1 MKSIIFRRILA
12 LMLIFTFYSCEKDE
26 ELVSLESNENISVA
40 QANDL
45 LVDADK
51 NILDET
57 DGVNVSNLFR
67 KKSIARHCE
76 NDFVSSIETVYD
88 SNCHPLMYVVNYG
101 DNGGFTIV
109 SATKNYLPIVAY
121 SESGSFDLKKM
132 EENAPDYWDIC
143 KSTIAEAD
151 AIFAD
156 SIKERYRMQWIRYE
170 RIPEINSDSRALS
183 DAEVE
188 KLKKEQ
194 IAIWQAKGYTCREF
208 SAITYLLPEY
218 DANSI
223 IEDIC
228 HHTDP
233 EYDCME
239 TTILLNKSLNGWV
252 HHVEPLLSTTW
263 GQGYPF
269 NLQVANGY
277 PAGCVATA
285 MAQIMNYHQWPL
297 RYNWANMNTSCPNVI
312 ASFFKEIGTS
322 VHMSYG
328 TDGSFA
334 SNQNAYNA
342 FINNYSYGAQ
352 LVNHTDNKVYENLEK
367 GLPVYMAGDD
377 GKVGHAWVCDGVQIY
392 QYGEEVSVI
401 MLFVANPSRGLHNEP
416 YYYVARINTYTSDYY
431 HMNWGWN
438 GSNDGW
444 FANSNISYK
453 NNRKDIIDIAPAR

>member
-1 MKSIIFRRILA
+1 MKSIIFRSISV

-40 QANDL
+40 QVNDL

-67 KKSIARHCE
+67 KKTIARHCE

-109 SATKNYLPIVAY
+109 SATKSYLPIVAY
-121 SESGSFDLKKM
+121 SESGSFDIQKM

-170 RIPEINSDSRALS
+170 RIPKINSDSRALS

-218 DANSI
+218 DANAI
-223 IEDIC
+223 IQDIC

-269 NLQVANGY
+269 NLQITSGY

-285 MAQIMNYHQWPL
+285 MAQIMNYHQWPQ
-297 RYNWANMNTSCPNVI
+297 RYNWANMSTAYPNVI

-328 TDGSFA
+328 ADGSSA
-334 SNQNAYNA
+334 TNQNAYNA

-352 LVNHTDNKVYENLEK
+352 LVNHTDNKVNENLEK

-392 QYGEEVSVI
+392 QYGEEVSAI
-401 MLFVANPSRGLHNEP
+401 MLFVANPSRSLHNEP
-416 YYYVARINTYTSDYY
+416 YYYVGRINTYTSDYY

-453 NNRKDIIDIAPAR
+453 NNRKDIIDIVPAR